1 LYIYASPYGAV
12 KAFAMIAERVKVAA
26 PSAEQHV
33 ADCLQAD
40 VRFAIPLGH
49 INIYRG
55 IDRTFTAL
63 SF

>member
-1 LYIYASPYGAV
+1 
-12 KAFAMIAERVKVAA
+12 MIVEQVKVAA

-40 VRFAIPLGH
+40 VRFGIPLGH

-55 IDRTFTAL
+55 IDRNFTEP